1 MWVYNGTEFTSEM
14 IDEYLGF
21 VYLLTDLTNGKKY
34 IGKKKFWSKVTKAP
48 LKGKTRKRRS
58 VKESDWK
65 NYYGSSAETQALVE
79 EFGGERFSRE
89 ILHLCETAGV
99 MGYLELKEQMDR
111 QVLLDDSYYNGIIQ
125 ARIHRN
131 HVKKLKKEFTNS
143 NSCVE

>member
-1 MWVYNGTEFTSEM
+1 MWIYNGEEFTSEM
-14 IDEYLGF
+14 IGDYLGF
-21 VYLLTDLTNGKKY
+21 VYLLTDTHNGKKY

-65 NYYGSSAETQALVE
+65 TYYGSSAETQALVE
-79 EFGGERFSRE
+79 EFGSSRFRRE

-111 QVLLDDSYYNGIIQ
+111 EVLLDDSYYNGIIQ
-125 ARIHRN
+125 ARIHRS
-131 HVKKLKKEFTNS
+131 HVKKLKK
-143 NSCVE
+143 

>member
-1 MWVYNGTEFTSEM
+1 MWIYKGEEFTSEM
-14 IDEYLGF
+14 IGNYLGF
-21 VYLLTDLTNGKKY
+21 VYLLTDTHNGKKY

-65 NYYGSSAETQALVE
+65 TYYGSSVETQALVE
-79 EFGGERFSRE
+79 EFGASRFHRE

-111 QVLLDDSYYNGIIQ
+111 EVLLDDDYYNGIIQ
-125 ARIHRN
+125 ARIHRS
-131 HVKKLKKEFTNS
+131 HVKKLKK
-143 NSCVE
+143 